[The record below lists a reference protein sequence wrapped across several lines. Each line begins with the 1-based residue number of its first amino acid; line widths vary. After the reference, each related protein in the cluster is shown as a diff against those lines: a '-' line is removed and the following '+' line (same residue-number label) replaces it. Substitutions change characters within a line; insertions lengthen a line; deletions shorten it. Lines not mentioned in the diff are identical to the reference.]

1 MIQAIAGNIFDSHA
15 QTLVSAVNCAGVMGK
30 GIALEFKKRFPAMYE
45 DYRERCAREQVR
57 LGQPYLHLRPSPPH
71 IVIFPTKSHW
81 RSVSRLEDIVAG
93 LKYMQQRYQ
102 EWGITS
108 LAVPALGCGEGG
120 LEWQVVG
127 PILYHHLAQ
136 LAIPVELYA
145 PVGVTSTEL
154 ATMFPR

>member
-1 MIQAIAGNIFDSHA
+1 
-15 QTLVSAVNCAGVMGK
+15 
-30 GIALEFKKRFPAMYE
+30 
-45 DYRERCAREQVR
+45 
-57 LGQPYLHLRPSPPH
+57 
-71 IVIFPTKSHW
+71 
-81 RSVSRLEDIVAG
+81 VAG
-93 LKYMQQRYQ
+93 LKYMQQRHQ

-120 LEWQVVG
+120 LEWRVVG